1 MTQVHKFTKL
11 NLDTELRKREKYNF
25 EELMEN
31 FFKLMNTEAF
41 RKSCGK
47 FEKTQRYQA
56 CNTEKRW
63 NHQVSKPSFIQ

>member
-47 FEKTQRYQA
+47 FEKT
-56 CNTEKRW
+56 
-63 NHQVSKPSFIQ
+63 

>member
-31 FFKLMNTEAF
+31 FFKFFQAF

-47 FEKTQRYQA
+47 FEKT
-56 CNTEKRW
+56 
-63 NHQVSKPSFIQ
+63 